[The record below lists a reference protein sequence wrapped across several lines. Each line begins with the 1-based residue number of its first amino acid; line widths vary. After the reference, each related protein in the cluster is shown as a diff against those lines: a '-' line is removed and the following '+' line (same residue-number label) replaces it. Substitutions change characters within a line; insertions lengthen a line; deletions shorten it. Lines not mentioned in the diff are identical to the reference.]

1 MRQGIPSPCFILLA
15 GLTLAGCGDRT
26 AGPAAPSGGAA
37 LAGRTAEQPRPK
49 TSNGKV
55 RTRMQGVAFRINP
68 SVVLEIDWLHGELVP
83 TKEGEPPWF
92 DDPSSFVLQ
101 IDEGEI
107 AITPASMSAMMN
119 QIVFAYPNAPLS
131 DIEIEIVGD
140 HLRQTATI
148 KKKIPIRATLEG
160 EVSATPEGKIR
171 LHPTSIKTGKLPV
184 KKLLDL
190 FGIELDEMV
199 HPKESRGVSLRDDDL
214 FLDPER
220 LLPPPRIRGKVTAV
234 RLENGRIVQ
243 VFGGGP
249 KRRALEPSVKLD
261 NYMYFKG
268 GDLKFGKLTMHD
280 ADLEIADKDP
290 KDPFDF
296 FLERF
301 SQQLVAGYSKTLPDK
316 GLVSYM
322 PDSDEVGKK

>member
-1 MRQGIPSPCFILLA
+1 MRQGISSPCFILLA
-15 GLTLAGCGDRT
+15 GLTVASCGDR
-26 AGPAAPSGGAA
+26 AADRPVPSSGAA
-37 LAGRTAEQPRPK
+37 QTNGTARSSRPK

-55 RTRMQGVAFRINP
+55 RARMQGVAFRINP
-68 SVVLEIDWLHGELVP
+68 SVVLQIDWLRGELVP

-119 QIVFAYPNAPLS
+119 QIVFAYPGAPLS
-131 DIEIEIVGD
+131 DIEIEIAGN

-160 EVSATPEGKIR
+160 EVSATPDGKIR
-171 LHPTSIKTGKLPV
+171 LHPVSIKTGKLPV

-249 KRRALEPSVKLD
+249 KRSALEPSVKMD
-261 NYMYFKG
+261 HYMYFKG

-280 ADLEIADKDP
+280 ADLEIADKDN

-301 SQQLVAGYSKTLPDK
+301 SQQLVAGYSKTLPNK

-322 PDSDEVGKK
+322 PDSDEVTK